1 MIERAVPRLVRV
13 LRAGARVGI
22 GLTGLTSVL
31 ILGPAYESAT
41 ARPTAAPRATAARTI
56 SLNETGRLHLTSKH
70 DFTLYERGSAT
81 GTIAGTIYVRLTA
94 VSSSRV
100 TVSVSIS
107 PPGGSISGSGSGS
120 YHRSGTIASF
130 SGSMSFGAGTGRYKH
145 AHGSGL
151 SFSGTIQE
159 SHADAITVYVRG
171 KVSD

>member
-1 MIERAVPRLVRV
+1 MTERCSRSPSSCNLIA
-13 LRAGARVGI
+13 RAGL
-22 GLTGLTSVL
+22 GLTIALAWLGSACAPSLGRPA
-31 ILGPAYESAT
+31 GPAAK
-41 ARPTAAPRATAARTI
+41 AAKVV
-56 SLNETGRLHLTSKH
+56 SLNETGHLHLTRKH
-70 DFTLYERGSAT
+70 DFTLYERGSAS

-100 TVSVSIS
+100 TVAVSIQ

-120 YHRSGTIASF
+120 YRRSGTTASF
-130 SGSMSFGAGTGRYKH
+130 AGSMSFGAGTGRYKG

-159 SHADAITVYVRG
+159 SHDDAITVYVRG